1 VPASYIDPVIASRIR
16 AAWGNLAPDVRTRI
30 TARLNA
36 KRVAKGFQQPVPLQ
50 ELVTLDAAV
59 GAVAVPKV
67 ALTSQV
73 DSSGEIWGTGRY
85 EHLDP
90 GWAESIACW
99 LETMHD
105 HHPFNT
111 AAQVIQIPDTVKIAI
126 AGDWGCGDWRDA
138 GNPAPS
144 TRVAAQM
151 AALKPDLTVHL
162 GDEYYAG
169 TADEEKHL
177 FAALWPQGRLGS
189 FAMQSNHGMYSGGY
203 GYYDVTL
210 DHPAF
215 RLQRGCSFFALENS
229 NWVIVGLDS
238 AYYADPEGLYMD
250 GTLRGNGY
258 PDFQSEFLREQV
270 AKGKKAVVLT
280 HHNGLSD
287 DGMTLN
293 DFGAQVMSFT
303 ARLPVQ
309 TSYWYWG
316 HSHFAAV
323 YKQDGAEP
331 FCRCVGHGGVPY
343 GVASVLE
350 SSAVEWYE
358 KRLANDPEIPQ
369 RVMNGFCQ
377 VALDGPNIVETF
389 YDEQGGIAWQSK

>member
-16 AAWGNLAPDVRTRI
+16 AAWGNLAPDIRTRI

-105 HHPFNT
+105 HHPFNHD
-111 AAQVIQIPDTVKIAI
+111 APVIQIPDTVKIAI

-151 AALKPDLTVHL
+151 AALKPDITIHL
-162 GDEYYAG
+162 GDVYYAG
-169 TADEEKHL
+169 TKDEQAHL
-177 FAALWPQGRLGS
+177 FAGLWPSGTIGS
-189 FAMQSNHGMYSGGY
+189 FALNGNHEMYSGGV
-203 GYYDVTL
+203 GYFEVGL
-210 DHPAF
+210 ASPKFAG
-215 RLQRGCSFFALENS
+215 QRGASFFALENS

-250 GTLRGNGY
+250 GSLRGNGY

-270 AKGKKAVVLT
+270 AKGKKVIVLT
-280 HHNGLSD
+280 HHNGLTD
-287 DGMTLN
+287 DGRGLTALW
-293 DFGAQVMSFT
+293 DEVMSIAMRAPSPPF
-303 ARLPVQ
+303 
-309 TSYWYWG
+309 WYWG
-316 HSHFAAV
+316 HEHFAAAYARV
-323 YKQDGAEP
+323 VGQP
-331 FCRCVGHGGVPY
+331 RCRCVGHGGVPY
-343 GVASVLE
+343 GVATVLN
-350 SSAVEWYE
+350 SPNVEWYE
-358 KRLANDPEIPQ
+358 TRLANDPEIPQ

-377 VALDGPNIVETF
+377 VALEGSNIVETF
-389 YDEQGGIAWQSK
+389 YDENGGIAWQSK

>member
-1 VPASYIDPVIASRIR
+1 MPYIDPVIASRIR
-16 AAWGNLAPDVRTRI
+16 AAWGNLAPDVRARI

-36 KRVAKGFQQPVPLQ
+36 KRVSKGFQQPVPLQ

-105 HHPFNT
+105 HHPFNHD
-111 AAQVIQIPDTVKIAI
+111 AQVIQIPDTVKIAI

-138 GNPAPS
+138 SNPAPS
-144 TRVAAQM
+144 TRVAARM
-151 AALKPDLTVHL
+151 AALKPDITIHL

-189 FAMQSNHGMYSGGY
+189 FAMASNHGMYSGGY

-215 RLQRGCSFFALENS
+215 RLQRGCSFFALENT

-250 GTLRGNGY
+250 GTLRGNGH
-258 PDFQSEFLREQV
+258 PDFQSEFLRGQCL
-270 AKGKKAVVLT
+270 KGKQTIVLT
-280 HHNGLSD
+280 HHNGLID
-287 DGMTLN
+287 DGSAPTDLYQ
-293 DFGAQVMSFT
+293 QVMRVSTT
-303 ARLPVQ
+303 AVFH
-309 TSYWYWG
+309 WYWG
-316 HSHFAAV
+316 HEHFAAA
-323 YKQDGAEP
+323 YKSMMG
-331 FCRCVGHGGVPY
+331 FKGRCVGHGGVPY
-343 GVASVLE
+343 GAATVLN
-350 SSAVEWYE
+350 SPNVEWYE

-389 YDEQGGIAWQSK
+389 YDENGGVGWQSK

>member
-1 VPASYIDPVIASRIR
+1 MPYIDPVIASRIK
-16 AAWGNLAPDVRTRI
+16 AAWSALPADQRARI

-36 KRVAKGFQQPVPLQ
+36 KRVSKGFQQPVPLQ

-105 HHPFNT
+105 HHPFNHD
-111 AAQVIQIPDTVKIAI
+111 APVIQIPDTVRIAI
-126 AGDWGCGDWRDA
+126 AGDWGTGDWRDA

-189 FAMQSNHGMYSGGY
+189 FAMASNHGMYSGGY

-229 NWVIVGLDS
+229 SWVIMGLDS
-238 AYYADPEGLYMD
+238 AYYADPEALYMD
-250 GTLRGNGY
+250 GSLRGNGY

-270 AKGKKAVVLT
+270 AKGKKVIVLT

-287 DGMTLN
+287 DGGTATPLATEIFRLN
-293 DFGAQVMSFT
+293 PSNSPF
-303 ARLPVQ
+303 
-309 TSYWYWG
+309 YWYWG
-316 HSHFAAV
+316 HEHFAAV
-323 YKQDGAEP
+323 YKMPKALIP
-331 FCRCVGHGGVPY
+331 TFCRCVGHGGVPY
-343 GVASVLE
+343 GMATVLE
-350 SSAVEWYE
+350 SPNVEWYE
-358 KRLANDPEIPQ
+358 TRLANDPEIPQ
-369 RVMNGFCQ
+369 RVLCGF
-377 VALDGPNIVETF
+377 ATIDLDGPNITERMI
-389 YDEQGGIAWQSK
+389 DENGGIAWESK